1 MTAKKQSRSK
11 QAGGGR
17 VTPKGTQPAGTTSNH
32 DHGPTGS
39 VNAARTAKPR
49 VDPVSN
55 RQFSGHA
62 GPSRSAH
69 RGNR

>member
-1 MTAKKQSRSK
+1 MSKKPSRSK
-11 QAGGGR
+11 QPNGGR
-17 VTPKGTQPAGTTSNH
+17 VTPKGTQPAGTSSAN

-49 VDPVSN
+49 VDPVGN
-55 RQFSGHA
+55 RQFQGHA

>member
-1 MTAKKQSRSK
+1 MTKKPSRSK
-11 QAGGGR
+11 TAGGR
-17 VTPKGTQPAGTTSNH
+17 VTPKGTQPAGSSSSH

-49 VDPVSN
+49 VDPVAN